1 MSDVYIPGVK
11 SRFNSEKIVDDLM
24 KIERIPRDRTQNNI
38 DSLRVQKT
46 YWQEVG
52 KRINSLRDSSRQLYS
67 YQNPFNERL
76 GKSADE
82 SVITATATREAMEQS
97 LSFTVKQ
104 TAQAD
109 RFLSRPLD
117 EKTKIDAGTY
127 SFSVGNDEIS
137 INYRGGTLRNF
148 VETINNRG
156 KNKLAASLITVKPG
170 TLSLLI
176 ESKLTGSENRLG
188 FTQDAS
194 VLATKIGMMDVSND
208 TQKDIVISENTV
220 RKTGQNAANVA
231 INDGVLQ
238 VAPQSTASLPVNIAI
253 GADTSLVLRL
263 ETQTKVGSSD
273 SFNVPQPPPGPSV
286 PTSSVTY
293 GGITVQ
299 NLPSDAPLPDFTPP
313 PAPVRVDNME
323 VLTLAFSDGSS
334 AKLPAITDSSSPAA
348 RQYSLADVAR
358 GKTITSLNIENT
370 NTHREV
376 SIGKVEILDPTSKGG
391 LKPLNAVSTS
401 RDAIISMEGIDI
413 VRSSNIIDD
422 LIPGVTLNVR
432 GVSDRPVELKI
443 TPNIEAVKESI
454 INFVGNYNRLMAEIN
469 VLTARSVY
477 SGSGYNTS
485 MDETI
490 INELT
495 YLTADEKAEMKTRLG
510 AFNGD
515 VTLNNLRNHLM
526 RTVTAPYPT
535 SMERDLALLAQI
547 GVSSNASRTSG
558 YNPAQLRGYL
568 EIDEK
573 KLDAALE
580 TKVPAIK
587 ELFASDTSGD
597 LIADTGVA
605 YNVETLIKPFVETG
619 GIISLKTST
628 IDSRISQDEKR
639 IVNLDR
645 QLAAKEQDLKMQYA
659 RMESAYS
666 RMESMSNS
674 LDNFSQQNRGNR

>member
-38 DSLRVQKT
+38 DTLRVQKS

-52 KRINSLRDSSRQLYS
+52 KRINTLRDSSRQLYS
-67 YQNPFNERL
+67 FQNPFNERL
-76 GKSADE
+76 GRSADE
-82 SVITATATREAMEQS
+82 SVITATANREAMEQS
-97 LSFTVKQ
+97 LFFTVKQ

-109 RFLSRPLD
+109 RFLSKPLD
-117 EKTKIDAGTY
+117 EKTRIDAGTY
-127 SFSVGNDEIS
+127 VFSVGNDEIS

-148 VETINNRG
+148 AETINNRG
-156 KNKLAASLITVKPG
+156 KNKISASIITVKPG
-170 TLSLLI
+170 TNSLLI

-188 FTQDAS
+188 FSQDAS
-194 VLATKIGMMDVSND
+194 TLATKIGMMEVSHD
-208 TQKDIVISENTV
+208 AQKDIVVSENTV
-220 RKTGQNAANVA
+220 RKTGQNADA
-231 INDGVLQ
+231 IAVNDGVVK
-238 VAPQSTASLPVNIAI
+238 VAPLSSVSLPINIAV
-253 GADTSLVLRL
+253 GSDSPLVLRL
-263 ETQTKVGSSD
+263 QTQTKVGSD
-273 SFNVPQPPPGPSV
+273 DNFNIPQPPPGPDV

-293 GGITVQ
+293 EGITIE
-299 NLPSDAPLPDFTPP
+299 NKPSDAPLPEFTPP
-313 PAPVRVDNME
+313 TVPQRVDNME
-323 VLTLAFSDGSS
+323 VLNLVFSDGST
-334 AKLPAITDSSSPAA
+334 AKLPAITDSSSPTA
-348 RQYSLADVAR
+348 RQYNLAEIAR
-358 GKTITSLNIENT
+358 GRTITSLNIENS

-376 SIGKVEILDPTSKGG
+376 SIGKVEVLDPTTTSG
-391 LKPLNAVSTS
+391 LKPLNAVATA

-413 VRSSNIIDD
+413 TRSSNIIDD

-432 GVSDRPVELKI
+432 GVSDKPVELKI
-443 TPNIEAVKESI
+443 TPNVEAVKESI

-485 MDETI
+485 VDDTI

-495 YLTADEKAEMKTRLG
+495 YLTAEEKAEMKTRLG

-547 GVSSNASRTSG
+547 GISSNASRTSG
-558 YNPAQLRGYL
+558 YNPSQLRGYL

-573 KLDAALE
+573 ALDAALE

-605 YNVETLIKPFVETG
+605 YNVDTIVKPFVETG

-659 RMESAYS
+659 KMESAYS
-666 RMESMSNS
+666 RMEKMSNS
-674 LDNFSQQNRGNR
+674 LDSFSQQNRGSK